1 MCTQFNNQNDLAESA
16 TTIDKQISILESRG
30 MEIEN
35 KLKAK
40 EYLLDIGYFRLGF
53 YWFPFEKTYPRKI
66 KRDHTFKDG
75 TRLDYAIKLYY
86 FDFDVRNIFLRYIS
100 RIEINLRTTIIYFI
114 SNAYNDNP
122 FWYVDSKV
130 ICAETIES
138 AEYKKAL
145 SDLSKE
151 PLLRL
156 DKKQHG
162 KRPYAPAWKA
172 LEFMSFGTI
181 IKLYESINSPRL
193 QCDISAVYGM
203 SHPSHFSNYIN
214 TIRKL
219 RNYCAHG
226 KVLFD
231 LHLDEAI
238 GNGPL
243 GNLGNRKTMLSGMYL
258 VLRYYLGIIS
268 DNRVKDMDK
277 ELLGAFERISY
288 PEVSKIIFD
297 NTGFRLEKI
306 KKAAK

>member
-1 MCTQFNNQNDLAESA
+1 MAESA
-16 TTIDKQISILESRG
+16 TTIDKQISILEGRG
-30 MEIEN
+30 MEIED
-35 KLKAK
+35 KQKAK

-53 YWFPFEKTYPRKI
+53 YWFPFEKTYPRKV
-66 KRDHTFKDG
+66 KRDHFFKDG
-75 TRLDYAIKLYY
+75 TKLDYAIKLYY
-86 FDFDVRNIFLRYIS
+86 FDFDVRNIFLKYIS
-100 RIEINLRTTIIYFI
+100 RIEINLRTTIIYLV

-122 FWYVDSKV
+122 YWYIDSKV
-130 ICAETIES
+130 LCTETIES

-151 PLLRL
+151 PLLKW

-181 IKLYESINSPRL
+181 IKLYESLNNPRL
-193 QCDISAVYGM
+193 QCDISAAYGM

-214 TIRKL
+214 TVRKL

-243 GNLGNRKTMLSGMYL
+243 GNLGGRKTMLSGMYM
-258 VLRYYLGIIS
+258 VLRYFLGIIS
-268 DNRVKDMDK
+268 DNRVKDMDN
-277 ELLGAFERISY
+277 ELLGAFERILY
-288 PEVSKIIFD
+288 PEVTKVVFD
-297 NTGFRLEKI
+297 NTGFSLEEL
-306 KKAAK
+306 KKNAK